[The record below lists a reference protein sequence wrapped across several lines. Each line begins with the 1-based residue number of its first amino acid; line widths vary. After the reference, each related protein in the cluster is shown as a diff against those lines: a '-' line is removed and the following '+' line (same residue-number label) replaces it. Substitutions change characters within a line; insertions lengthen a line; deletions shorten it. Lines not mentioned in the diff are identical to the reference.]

1 MDRTS
6 MDVRWHANADARV
19 ASNQAG
25 GAGTAPEGPDPSC
38 IPTAPGF
45 PPTVGVGD
53 SRGPD
58 EPVSQPLSAHTGD
71 LGSTATIGT
80 PPPATIAAPETS
92 DERWPATRAAREED
106 PR

>member
-1 MDRTS
+1 MPATYRLRNPMDRTG
-6 MDVRWHANADARV
+6 MDVRWHASADARV

-25 GAGTAPEGPDPSC
+25 GAGTAPDGPDPSC

-45 PPTVGVGD
+45 PSTVGVGD

-71 LGSTATIGT
+71 LGATATMGT
-80 PPPATIAAPETS
+80 PPLCDDRRP
-92 DERWPATRAAREED
+92 
-106 PR
+106 